1 MNFVNATSIS
11 WPKVSLASLSGLGL
25 VVVVLIG
32 LSVYRLT
39 VHPYAKY
46 PGPLLARLT
55 SWYSIYHTYIGDLH
69 TNIWEC
75 HEKYGDI
82 VRYGPNRLLINTQPA
97 LKAIYGHGANVQ
109 KSKAYLRF
117 SLVPDVYPTLA
128 TLDNARHSQLRRIL
142 NQGLSETHIRS
153 MDAELRR
160 IASLFAERLGEAE
173 DRFES
178 GATSPGPTEN
188 HDSDGWSAAKN
199 MAEWCD
205 FFTFDAMSQV
215 VFGTSY
221 HLLSSAD
228 NHWIIDCVL
237 GQLRRISFLNQLR
250 QLENMKLDKVLFPDA
265 RRKAFRFTGMSRQI
279 METRKDKMGN
289 DAKNDL
295 FGKLLAAKDPETGKA
310 LSHRQLWAESN
321 TLIIAGSDTSSTGMA
336 ATFFYLS
343 RNPSAYDRVANE
355 VRSVF
360 PTPDSVCQGPK
371 LSFCVY
377 LRACIQEALR
387 LAPAVSGALWREVL
401 PGGLKIRIEGDTETL
416 DIPAGYEVGTG
427 IWTINHNERY
437 YPQPFSFRPERWIP
451 EDSGEEAVQLA
462 KAAFATF
469 SIGPR
474 NCVGKGLAMIEMTL
488 AMAAV
493 ISRFDFRRADG
504 AAGEVGEGK
513 GSFDG
518 QFQTFWAFT
527 SFKDGPMIQF
537 RPRKY

>member
-1 MNFVNATSIS
+1 MAFLSAPSSS
-11 WPKVSLASLSGLGL
+11 WPKLSLASLYGLGL
-25 VVVVLIG
+25 VILVLIG
-32 LSVYRLT
+32 LSIYRLT

-46 PGPLLARLT
+46 PGPLLAKLT

-69 TNIWEC
+69 TDIWKC
-75 HEKYGDI
+75 HKKYGDI
-82 VRYGPNRLLINTQPA
+82 VRYAPNRLLINTEPA

-109 KSKAYLRF
+109 KSRSYLRF
-117 SLVPDVYPTLA
+117 SLVPGVHPTLA
-128 TLDNARHSQLRRIL
+128 TLDNARHGQLRRIL
-142 NQGLSETHIRS
+142 NQGLSETQIRS

-160 IASLFAERLGEAE
+160 IASLFAERLGEAK

-178 GATSPGPTEN
+178 RATSPAITDN

-205 FFTFDAMSQV
+205 FFTFDAMSQL

-228 NHWIIDCVL
+228 NHWIIDGVL

-250 QLENMKLDKVLFPDA
+250 ELEDMKLDKVLFPDA
-265 RRKAFRFTGMSRQI
+265 RRMAFRFTGMGRQI
-279 METRKDKMGN
+279 METRKNKMGI

-295 FGKLLAAKDPETGKA
+295 FGKLLAAKDPETGKT

-343 RNPSAYDRVANE
+343 RNPVAYDRVTRE

-371 LSFCVY
+371 LSSCVY

-401 PGGLKIRIEGDTETL
+401 PGGLKIRIEGGTETL
-416 DIPAGYEVGTG
+416 DIPAGCEVGTG

-437 YPQPFSFRPERWIP
+437 YSQPFGFRPERWIP
-451 EDSGEEAVQLA
+451 EKSGEEAVRVA

-513 GSFDG
+513 GLFDG

-537 RPRKY
+537 RPRNY

>member
-1 MNFVNATSIS
+1 MDLVSAISIS

-25 VVVVLIG
+25 AVLVLIG
-32 LSVYRLT
+32 LSIYRLT
-39 VHPYAKY
+39 FHPYAKY
-46 PGPLLARLT
+46 PGPFLAKLT
-55 SWYSIYHTYIGDLH
+55 SWYSIYHTYVGDLH
-69 TNIWEC
+69 TDIWKC
-75 HEKYGDI
+75 HEKYGDF
-82 VRYGPNRLLINTQPA
+82 VRYGPNRLLINIEPA

-128 TLDNARHSQLRRIL
+128 TLDNARHGQLRRLL
-142 NQGLSETHIRS
+142 NQGTQIRS

-160 IASLFAERLGEAE
+160 IASLFAELLGEAE

-178 GATSPGPTEN
+178 KATGPVPTEK

-205 FFTFDAMSQV
+205 FFTFDAMSQL

-221 HLLSSAD
+221 HLLSSAE
-228 NHWIIDCVL
+228 NHWIIDC
-237 GQLRRISFLNQLR
+237 
-250 QLENMKLDKVLFPDA
+250 LENMKLDKVLFPDA
-265 RRKAFRFTGMSRQI
+265 RRKAFRFTGMGRQI
-279 METRKDKMGN
+279 METRKDKMGD

-295 FGKLLAAKDPETGKA
+295 FGKLLAAKDPETGKT

-343 RNPSAYDRVANE
+343 RNPSAYDRVTKE
-355 VRSVF
+355 VRGVF
-360 PTPDSVCQGPK
+360 PTPDSVSQGPK
-371 LSFCVY
+371 LSSCVY

-437 YPQPFSFRPERWIP
+437 SPQPFSFRPERWIP
-451 EDSGEEAVQLA
+451 EESGEEAVRLA

-493 ISRFDFRRADG
+493 MSRFDFRRADG

-513 GSFDG
+513 GLFDG

-537 RPRKY
+537 RPRKH

>member
-1 MNFVNATSIS
+1 M
-11 WPKVSLASLSGLGL
+11 
-25 VVVVLIG
+25 
-32 LSVYRLT
+32 
-39 VHPYAKY
+39 
-46 PGPLLARLT
+46 
-55 SWYSIYHTYIGDLH
+55 
-69 TNIWEC
+69 
-75 HEKYGDI
+75 
-82 VRYGPNRLLINTQPA
+82 VRYAPNRLLINTEPA

-109 KSKAYLRF
+109 KSKSYLRF
-117 SLVPDVYPTLA
+117 SLVPGVNPTLG
-128 TLDNARHSQLRRIL
+128 TIDSARHGQLRRIL
-142 NQGLSETHIRS
+142 NQGLSETQIRS
-153 MDAELRR
+153 MDVELRR
-160 IASLFAERLGEAE
+160 VASLFAERLGEAE

-178 GATSPGPTEN
+178 RTARPVTTG
-188 HDSDGWSAAKN
+188 DDDGWSAAKN

-205 FFTFDAMSQV
+205 FFTFDAMSQL

-221 HLLSSAD
+221 HLLRSAD
-228 NHWIIDCVL
+228 NHWIIDGVL
-237 GQLRRISFLNQLR
+237 GQLRRISFLAQLGE
-250 QLENMKLDKVLFPDA
+250 LEDMKLDKVLFPDA
-265 RRKAFRFTGMSRQI
+265 RRKAFRFTVKSREI
-279 METRKDKMGN
+279 MEARKNKEGSDS
-289 DAKNDL
+289 KNDL
-295 FGKLLAAKDPETGKA
+295 FGKLLAAKDPETGEA

-336 ATFFYLS
+336 AAFFYLS
-343 RNPSAYDRVANE
+343 RNSSAYNRVTKE

-360 PTPDSVCQGPK
+360 STPDAVCQGPK
-371 LSFCVY
+371 LASCVY

-401 PGGLKIRIEGDTETL
+401 PGGLRIQTEGDTEIL

-437 YPQPFSFRPERWIP
+437 YPEPFSFRPERWIP
-451 EDSGEEAVQLA
+451 EESGKEAVHLA

-469 SIGPR
+469 SIGPQ

-493 ISRFDFRRADG
+493 ISRYDFRRADG

-513 GSFDG
+513 GLFEG

-537 RPRKY
+537 RSREY

>member
-1 MNFVNATSIS
+1 
-11 WPKVSLASLSGLGL
+11 
-25 VVVVLIG
+25 
-32 LSVYRLT
+32 
-39 VHPYAKY
+39 
-46 PGPLLARLT
+46 
-55 SWYSIYHTYIGDLH
+55 
-69 TNIWEC
+69 
-75 HEKYGDI
+75 
-82 VRYGPNRLLINTQPA
+82 
-97 LKAIYGHGANVQ
+97 
-109 KSKAYLRF
+109 
-117 SLVPDVYPTLA
+117 
-128 TLDNARHSQLRRIL
+128 
-142 NQGLSETHIRS
+142 

-173 DRFES
+173 DRFGS
-178 GATSPGPTEN
+178 RATSSAPTDN
-188 HDSDGWSAAKN
+188 DNSDGWSAAKN

-205 FFTFDAMSQV
+205 FFTFDAMSQL

-221 HLLSSAD
+221 HLLNSTD
-228 NHWIIDCVL
+228 NHWIIDGVL

-250 QLENMKLDKVLFPDA
+250 ELEDMKLDRVLFPDA
-265 RRKAFRFTGMSRQI
+265 RRKAFRFAGMGRQI
-279 METRKDKMGN
+279 METRKNKMG
-289 DAKNDL
+289 DDTKNDL

-321 TLIIAGSDTSSTGMA
+321 TLIVAGSDTSSTGMA

-343 RNPSAYDRVANE
+343 RNPSAYDRVTRE
-355 VRSVF
+355 VRSIF

-371 LSFCVY
+371 LSSCVY

-387 LAPAVSGALWREVL
+387 LAPAVSGALWREIL
-401 PGGLKIRIEGDTETL
+401 PGGLKIRVEGQTETL
-416 DIPAGYEVGTG
+416 EIPAGYEVGTG

-437 YPQPFSFRPERWIP
+437 YPQPFSFRPGRWIP
-451 EDSGEEAVQLA
+451 EESGEEAVRLA

-493 ISRFDFRRADG
+493 ISRFDFRRAGG

-513 GSFDG
+513 GPFDG

-537 RPRKY
+537 RPR